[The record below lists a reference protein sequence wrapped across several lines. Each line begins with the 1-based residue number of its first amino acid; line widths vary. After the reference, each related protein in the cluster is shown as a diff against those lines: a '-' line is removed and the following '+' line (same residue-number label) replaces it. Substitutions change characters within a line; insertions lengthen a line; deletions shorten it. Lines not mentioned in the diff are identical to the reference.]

1 MEGMAGEMVEWRGT
15 AATVAGCDIVDAAP
29 DSVEA

>member
-15 AATVAGCDIVDAAP
+15 TTTITDYDTVGAAS